1 MYRRLDRGEV
11 IQAKDEMWLPAYHLG
26 PGWVEVSEDNI
37 GDQVTGLPV
46 RRLLELDNPGGNNEQ
61 QKGKESKGVS
71 PTHDGGRACS
81 GDTQS
86 LQESEVGIR
95 SWLTF
100 GKRSIKNA
108 QTRGVD

>member
-1 MYRRLDRGEV
+1 MYRRLDRGEI

-26 PGWVEVSEDNI
+26 PGWVEVSEDSI

-46 RRLLELDNPGGNNEQ
+46 RRRLDLDNLGGNNEQ
-61 QKGKESKGVS
+61 QKGKESKS
-71 PTHDGGRACS
+71 TSSAHDGGRASS

-100 GKRSIKNA
+100 GRRKNTNEQA
-108 QTRGVD
+108 